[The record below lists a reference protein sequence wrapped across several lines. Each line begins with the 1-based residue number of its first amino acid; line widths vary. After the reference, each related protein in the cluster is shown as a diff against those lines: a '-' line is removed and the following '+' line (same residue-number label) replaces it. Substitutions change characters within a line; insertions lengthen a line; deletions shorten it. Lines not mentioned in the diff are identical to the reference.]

1 MPTTAATLAATPA
14 ATPAANSAAKSA
26 ASAAAFTKK
35 VAEEKVAGKW
45 SATSP
50 KSKGGHGKSAKNTA
64 LPPISANG
72 GEYEKNSEAWCIA
85 AVLAHLKGLQQR
97 APVDRWRCN
106 AMQHTATYCKH
117 TANTLQTYCKHTTAR
132 CNTR

>member
-26 ASAAAFTKK
+26 ASAAAFKKK
-35 VAEEKVAGKW
+35 VAEEKVAGKR

-50 KSKGGHGKSAKNTA
+50 KSEGGHGKSAKNTA
-64 LPPISANG
+64 LLPISVNG
-72 GEYEKNSEAWCIA
+72 GEYEKKSEAWCIA

-117 TANTLQTYCKHTTAR
+117 TANTLQTHCKHIAAR